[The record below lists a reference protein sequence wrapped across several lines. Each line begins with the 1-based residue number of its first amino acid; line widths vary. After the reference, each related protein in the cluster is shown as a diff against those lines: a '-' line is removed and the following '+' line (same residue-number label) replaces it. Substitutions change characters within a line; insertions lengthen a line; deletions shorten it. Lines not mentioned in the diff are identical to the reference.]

1 MSTKNTHEVNKI
13 VAKGL
18 AICSLVV
25 IALLIMP
32 YLGIFNFSPQLR
44 IMLGVE
50 GLLTTLS
57 PIIFLKIGIKDEIL
71 KYYMLIMVSMLI
83 GILGTDNAIG
93 IYITYILVPV
103 LSCLYFDK
111 KFTLIVSIISY
122 ITMTF
127 GVYFNTAGKMEV
139 KFYHWSHMTCFRAYM
154 IGFTL
159 EYVVMMLFLYQ
170 MVKRAQR
177 FMNEQADSYQKLKE
191 EQLRYNLLFKN
202 SRDIIVEY
210 DVAKDEYK
218 ATRSIYSKAD
228 GENQPVLIKNFTQY
242 AKKHPYI
249 VSNNRIDDILS
260 FSQQEIFKDVD
271 LSYEKDGKIIPLWYQ
286 VESVICKDEAGT
298 STCVIAKLHDITHMI
313 LSKSNLQKQRVAQ
326 MCMQAMENKKMSLYE
341 TVMEQSDC
349 LSEHDFTVMAAG
361 HRFIAQIMDELK
373 YAKNLEETLQ
383 ICLEKMGQYFN
394 VDRIGI
400 MESNLSDGAN
410 RLSYQWNSRAENE
423 LVNYFTS
430 MTRQEVERTC
440 RSYDQ
445 LGYLEV
451 NPEHGIF
458 RVTTEGDLNILNN
471 VILKVLLGTQLWI
484 PTLADGEYNGAVFFD
499 KYDTTPYTIVEKF
512 LLSELVSTLSAY
524 VTKLNAERANKAKSA
539 FLSNMSHEIRTPMN
553 AILGMADV
561 ALREDVSENVRK
573 CLATIKS
580 SSTGL
585 LAIIND
591 ILDFSKVESGKID
604 IIEENYETLSLL
616 NDVNTMIQARNIEKK
631 LSLSFQTDENI
642 PSNLYGDMVRIKQV
656 MVNLANNAI
665 KYTNAGSVDI
675 TVGFERISSE
685 EIRLKYSVTD
695 TGIGIREEDLG
706 KLFKTFSQVDT
717 KKNHHKEGTGLG
729 LAICKQLVDL
739 MDGSIQV
746 ESKYGEGSTFSF
758 EIPQKVV
765 KNTPAGK
772 LEDFV
777 YNGKNGENILF
788 QAPTAKI
795 LLVDD
800 NLINREVAK
809 ALFEPMKMQIDE
821 AEDGEQA
828 VLKVKEES
836 YDLILMDHFMP
847 VMDGEEATR
856 RIRRMEGNP
865 NQEIPI
871 LALTADAVSGV
882 KDKLL
887 ASGMNDF
894 ISKPIDLSSAAQKI
908 KRYLP
913 QDKLI
918 TETSEQ

>member
-1 MSTKNTHEVNKI
+1 MSKRNTHEVNKI
-13 VAKGL
+13 IAKGL
-18 AICSLVV
+18 AVCSLVV
-25 IALLIMP
+25 ITLLLTS
-32 YLGIFNFSPQLR
+32 YLGIFQFSLQLR
-44 IMLGVE
+44 IMIGVE

-57 PIIFLKIGIKDEIL
+57 PIIFLKIGMKDEIL
-71 KYYMLIMVSMLI
+71 KYYMLTMVSMLI
-83 GILGTDNAIG
+83 GILGTDNGIG

-111 KFTLIVSIISY
+111 RFTLIVSFIAY
-122 ITMTF
+122 ATMTF
-127 GVYFNTAGKMEV
+127 GVFFNTAGKMEV
-139 KFYHWSHMTCFRAYM
+139 EYYHWSHMICFRNYM

-159 EYVVMMLFLYQ
+159 EYVVMMWFLYQ
-170 MVKRAQR
+170 MVKRAQS
-177 FMNEQADSYQKLKE
+177 FMNEQAESYQKLKE

-210 DVAKDEYK
+210 DVEKDEYK
-218 ATRSIYSKAD
+218 ATRSIYSKAED
-228 GENQPVLIKNFTQY
+228 ENKPVVIENFTQY
-242 AKKHPYI
+242 AKEDPYI
-249 VSNNRIDDILS
+249 VSRDRIEDILN
-260 FSQQEIFKDVD
+260 FSQKEIFQDVD
-271 LSYEKDGKIIPLWYQ
+271 LSYEKDGKVIPLWYQ
-286 VESVICKDEAGT
+286 VESVICKDEAGNTT
-298 STCVIAKLHDITHMI
+298 SVIAKLHDITHTT
-313 LSKSNLQKQRVAQ
+313 LSKSSLQKQRVAH
-326 MCMQAMENKKMSLYE
+326 MYMQAMENQKMSMYE
-341 TVMEQSDC
+341 TVMQQSDS
-349 LSEHDFTVMAAG
+349 LGEHDFTVLAAG

-383 ICLEKMGQYFN
+383 ECLQKMGQYFN

-400 MESNLSDGAN
+400 IESNLSEGTN
-410 RLSYQWNSRAENE
+410 VLSYQWNSRAENE
-423 LVNYFTS
+423 LVDYFTS
-430 MTRQEVERTC
+430 MTKEEIERTC
-440 RSYDQ
+440 KAYDKH
-445 LGYLEV
+445 GYLEI

-458 RVTTEGDLNILNN
+458 RVTTGGDLNILNN
-471 VILKVLLGTQLWI
+471 VIMKVLLGTQIWI
-484 PTLADGEYNGAVFFD
+484 PTLADGEYNGAIFFD
-499 KYDTTPYTIVEKF
+499 KYDTTPYTLVEKF

-561 ALREDVSENVRK
+561 ALREDLSDHVRK
-573 CLATIKS
+573 CLDTIKS

-591 ILDFSKVESGKID
+591 ILDFSKVESGKLD
-604 IIEENYETLSLL
+604 IIEESYETLSLL
-616 NDVNTMIQARNIEKK
+616 NDVNTIIQARNIEKK
-631 LSLSFQTDENI
+631 LSLSFQVDESI
-642 PSNLYGDMVRIKQV
+642 PSKLYGDMVRIKQV

-675 TVGFERISSE
+675 SVGFERINDD
-685 EIRLKYSVTD
+685 EIKLKYSVED
-695 TGIGIREEDLG
+695 TGMGIRKEDIG

-717 KKNHHKEGTGLG
+717 RKNHHKEGSGLG

-739 MDGSIQV
+739 MDGSIRA
-746 ESKYGEGSTFSF
+746 ESEYGKGSTFFF

-765 KNTPAGK
+765 ENTPSGK

-777 YNGKNGENILF
+777 YSAQNGESILF
-788 QAPTAKI
+788 QASTAKI

-828 VLKVKEES
+828 LRKVKEES

-856 RIRRMEGNP
+856 RIRRLEDNP
-865 NQEIPI
+865 NQQIPI
-871 LALTADAVSGV
+871 IALTADAVSGV

-913 QDKLI
+913 QEKI
-918 TETSEQ
+918 ESTV